1 MAGRVRAAHTGAHE
15 YYRRRG
21 VLRPALPGYKLNAGS
36 EHLGHLPA
44 GPAPK
49 ANEATMQHQPITDA
63 LTTEELV
70 LSLEC
75 VAAEEPKMGPIGLL
89 RVAAQAALA
98 MGLCGAVN
106 FIAG

>member
-1 MAGRVRAAHTGAHE
+1 MAGRARPAHTGAHE

-21 VLRPALPGYKLNAGS
+21 VLRPALPGYKIYTGI

-44 GPAPK
+44 GPALK

-70 LSLEC
+70 LGLEC
-75 VAAEEPKMGPIGLL
+75 VAAEEPKMGPAGLL
-89 RVAAQAALA
+89 QVAAQAAFA